1 MDCFTHKD
9 VDVYLGKNYSDA
21 ELKTLSTIKLLRE
34 FAYMTCFHGV
44 QIMQSTHGCVQ
55 GLGTVVNA
63 FYTMPL
69 LENGTNI
76 NFIAATI
83 NPLWD
88 ESCLDKYDV
97 TTCKVERSL
106 IVSPP
111 DRSKE
116 IDKVLFIPKCEI
128 LTVATKETIRYFFD
142 FKTMPD
148 GKYAYM
154 ISLKKL
160 ETIKAICHDV

>member
-1 MDCFTHKD
+1 MACF
-9 VDVYLGKNYSDA
+9 Y
-21 ELKTLSTIKLLRE
+21 
-34 FAYMTCFHGV
+34 GV
-44 QIMQSTHGCVQ
+44 QIMQNTHGCVQ
-55 GLGTVVNA
+55 GLGVVVNTI
-63 FYTMPL
+63 YTIPL
-69 LENGTNI
+69 LESCTNA
-76 NFIAATI
+76 NFVAATI

-106 IVSPP
+106 IVSP
-111 DRSKE
+111 DRSKG

-128 LTVATKETIRYFFD
+128 LTVATKETIKYFFD

-154 ISLKKL
+154 ISLKNL
-160 ETIKAICHDV
+160 EPIKAMCHDV